1 MMEDG
6 ERIPMPCA
14 AKAIELGL
22 GGKEGSIAACV
33 LGIRGTTLTRAV
45 MDASESEAASFPSV
59 EVVGVNGGVAGV
71 TTDPSGSGVEGSR
84 WRDVLDL

>member
-6 ERIPMPCA
+6 ERIPIPCA

-22 GGKEGSIAACV
+22 GGKELSTVACA
-33 LGIRGTTLTRAV
+33 LGVRGTTLTRAV
-45 MDASESEAASFPSV
+45 IEASESEAASFPSM

-71 TTDPSGSGVEGSR
+71 TTEDSDSGVDGFR
-84 WRDVLDL
+84 WRIVRDR